1 MGEIEFI
8 KSMDSTYLR
17 EPIERARIMTG
28 AISRSGF
35 CGRFAAGPRDDRRGR
50 RSVANVGANTGQ
62 FMGETMTVSSF
73 VGWLETASLLGAG
86 IFISIGVI
94 IIGFHW
100 LVGQAHRIGH
110 F

>member
-1 MGEIEFI
+1 
-8 KSMDSTYLR
+8 
-17 EPIERARIMTG
+17 
-28 AISRSGF
+28 
-35 CGRFAAGPRDDRRGR
+35 
-50 RSVANVGANTGQ
+50 
-62 FMGETMTVSSF
+62 MTVSSF

-100 LVGQAHRIGH
+100 LIGQAHRIGR